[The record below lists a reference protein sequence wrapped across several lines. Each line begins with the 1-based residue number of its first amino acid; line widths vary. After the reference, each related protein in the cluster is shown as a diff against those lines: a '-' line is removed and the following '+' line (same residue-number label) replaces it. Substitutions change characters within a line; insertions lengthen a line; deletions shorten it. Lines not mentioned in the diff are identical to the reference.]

1 MHKRQLILS
10 KSHKFVFLDE
20 QFPVFISHAIY
31 FKVEYQSSVRW
42 DGWENINVHQMEEEM
57 CNLSNEVNLW
67 LKNENNLKTSSNKVT
82 NDRVHLLLS
91 KPQKFVFYG
100 SQKNS
105 KKTRPSHSGFTT
117 DNVSFNLLRKFQ

>member
-1 MHKRQLILS
+1 M
-10 KSHKFVFLDE
+10 
-20 QFPVFISHAIY
+20 FISHATY
-31 FKVEYQSSVRW
+31 FKVGYQNSVRW
-42 DGWENINVHQMEEEM
+42 EGWENISVHQMEEEM

-100 SQKNS
+100 SQKNL
-105 KKTRPSHSGFTT
+105 KKKCPSHSGFTT